1 MGTNIRIGE
10 PAMEHLI
17 FSELA
22 SAVFLLLAGA
32 TRYRYSV
39 LANTR
44 PATLSG
50 FTANRTR
57 QFPAYFASTVWAIYV
72 IWLVMAPARFTR
84 WDRWSIGHWGSDLL
98 GWIAMPILAT
108 ALWLFWYSHS
118 TIGHYWSIRVELKV
132 EHRLVTE
139 GPYRHIRHPLYS
151 ALFLGYTGTLLALQS
166 WFLVVW
172 FPAFV
177 VSYLLFA
184 REEEKFMERGLGETY
199 RTYLR
204 QTGMFV
210 PKWKHER
217 KPCGSR

>member
-1 MGTNIRIGE
+1 MD
-10 PAMEHLI
+10 HLI
-17 FSELA
+17 FSKIA
-22 SAVFLLLAGA
+22 CAAFLLLTGA
-32 TRYRYSV
+32 TRYRYLM
-39 LANTR
+39 LANTKA
-44 PATLSG
+44 ATPFS
-50 FTANRTR
+50 FKANRTR
-57 QFPAYFASTVWAIYV
+57 QTPAYFTSALWAIYV
-72 IWLVMAPARFTR
+72 TWLVMAPLNFIK
-84 WDRWSIGHWGSDLL
+84 WDRWSLDHWVSDLL
-98 GWIAMPILAT
+98 GWIAIPILAT

-166 WFLVVW
+166 WILVAW

-177 VSYLLFA
+177 ASYLLFA

-204 QTGMFV
+204 QTGMFS

-217 KPCGSR
+217 NPCGSR